1 MKTPALQ
8 NNLVWGLSF
17 TNGFLGPK
25 CFQDFR
31 ETSPK
36 TRFRVLSDLFED
48 ILNLAAMLVPW
59 NSNELL
65 QNS

>member
-8 NNLVWGLSF
+8 NKLFF

-25 CFQDFR
+25 CFRDFR
-31 ETSPK
+31 GTSPK
-36 TRFRVLSDLFED
+36 TRFRVLSDLFVD

-65 QNS
+65 VMQNS